1 MIYNCAVDG
10 GNASINI
17 IIDGDKFPIAFPS
30 LQSDPLSAK
39 SDYTNAVNMENLSK
53 VEYDKLH
60 VNVEQHSNDPN
71 KKDEAEFLFGHMAE
85 KYTRDLRSRQ
95 NFEKASD
102 RELAKWMIT
111 ALAYSLYVVKSN
123 REDYTIKEGDILTFH
138 VNLGTGLP
146 YREKSKKENVD
157 SFAGMFQGKHKVEF
171 KHPIFKNLVV
181 ELIIENVIV
190 FTEAEMALSLELNKE
205 NGIFE
210 TMTPEELLGKK
221 MSIIDIGGHTT
232 ESLTIGYE
240 LARKEEELQLGTFI
254 DEYSLSDIEVEQKTL
269 THLTF
274 GIERGIATIMEDVIA
289 EIDNEY
295 RGTGKQ
301 LRTFVRRDIEKS
313 LTKQGMLN
321 GKVGYILP
329 EKIYVKDIF
338 DSQAKNL
345 AVDIVQKTHAIYQ
358 AHNIVSE
365 IDTIFLCG
373 GGSKIDIVTK
383 TIRDEFEKLGYDKNK
398 IQLIEDPVFAN
409 VKGYYFNLIYSLQTQ
424 GLMDDLVYEEEN
436 VEEKSS

>member
-1 MIYNCAVDG
+1 MTYNCAVDG

-17 IIDGDKFPIAFPS
+17 IIDGDTFPIAFPS

-39 SDYTNAVNMENLSK
+39 SDYTNAVNMGNLSK

-60 VNVEQHSNDPN
+60 VNAILHADNSNER
-71 KKDEAEFLFGHMAE
+71 DEAEFLFGHMAE

-102 RELAKWMIT
+102 RELAKWMMT
-111 ALAYSLYVVKSN
+111 ALAYSLYVVKKN
-123 REDYTIKEGDILTFH
+123 REDYILKDEDILTFH

-146 YREKSKKENVD
+146 YREKSKTENVKN
-157 SFAGMFQGKHKVEF
+157 FAKMFRGKHRIEF
-171 KHPIFKNLVV
+171 KHPIFKNLTV
-181 ELIIENVIV
+181 ELIVENVIV

-205 NGIFE
+205 GGIFE
-210 TMTPEELLGKK
+210 TTPPEELLDKK

-240 LARKEEELQLGTFI
+240 LARKETELELGTFI
-254 DEYSLSDIEVEQKTL
+254 DEYSLSELEVEQNTL

-289 EIDNEY
+289 EIDNKY

-313 LTKQGMLN
+313 LTRQGMLN
-321 GKVGYILP
+321 GKIGYILP
-329 EKIYVKDIF
+329 EKIYVKDVF
-338 DSQAKNL
+338 DSQARNL
-345 AVDIVQKTHAIYQ
+345 AVDIVQKTHAMYQ
-358 AHNIVSE
+358 ANNIVSE

-373 GGSKIDIVTK
+373 GGSKIDIVLN

-398 IQLIEDPVFAN
+398 IQVVEDPVFSN
-409 VKGYYFNLIYSLQTQ
+409 VKGYYFNLIYALETQ
-424 GLMDDLVYEEEN
+424 GLIDNLEVEEEL
-436 VEEKSS
+436 EEKNI